1 MKHLMK
7 FEQFNSGVQD
17 RIDESFSNKLKSA
30 LMGLLMTIGVVGAKA
45 QSVDGLMKNSDFVE
59 DYHKVEQLVCKAG
72 YDQEVADKVISYL
85 SAKKLFDEKN
95 VSAKD
100 YKRLYTEIVK
110 PHEDA
115 VKSDEQAKEILFS
128 VKDLIDFGVKKGH
141 DLMSVPSG
149 RENLYDMDVLAPDT
163 RPVQGLKR

>member
-7 FEQFNSGVQD
+7 FEQFNLGVQD
-17 RIDESFSNKLKSA
+17 RIDESLSNKFKSA
-30 LMGLLMTIGVVGAKA
+30 VMGLLMTLGVVGAKS
-45 QSVDGLMKNSDFVE
+45 QNIDNLMSNPEFSEK
-59 DYHKVEQLVCKAG
+59 YHEVEQLVCKAG
-72 YDQEVADKVISYL
+72 YDQGVADKVINYIE
-85 SAKKLFDEKN
+85 AKKLFDEKN

-110 PHEDA
+110 PYEDA
-115 VKSDEQAKEILFS
+115 IKSDKQAEEILFE
-128 VKDLIDFGVKKGH
+128 VEDLIDFGVKKGH

-149 RENLYDMDVLAPDT
+149 DPDLYRTNVLAPDT